1 MAGDDPFGTGS
12 DDDRTRLVP
21 RPGGS
26 RHRTQASGAPPPRQ
40 VAPGQ
45 VFEAFSSAV
54 GANALLTAATPL
66 LVLLTRLVETVA
78 HPDPDGLRAQIAQEV
93 KAFDDR
99 AIARG
104 IPSDD
109 VFVARYVLC
118 TALDEAALHTPW
130 GAASDWPQDSLLVSF
145 HGEADGGDKF
155 FALLDRSNRDPGRNL
170 PLLELMYTCLSLGFQ
185 GRYRVHPDGQNQLA
199 EIREQLYQTL
209 RRLRERPERE
219 LSPHWHGVT
228 ERQNVLVRHVPLWV
242 VAVVGLGLLLA
253 LYWFFS
259 TSLNQRSDPVAL
271 ALSAVEGKQ
280 VIVRAEPER
289 RLAPAPPPPPEPS
302 ILPTLR
308 ELLAEDIAAG
318 RVEVIDAGAN
328 VVIRLRGDGVFASG
342 RAAVKSS
349 LDPTLERIAAAL
361 DLVPGPIL
369 VTGHTD
375 SVPIRTIRFPSNF
388 HLSQAR
394 ADSVA
399 SKLSSMLISPGRL
412 AAKGRAHNER
422 LEKPDDTRDKR
433 ARNRR
438 VEILVSRRPV
448 AGRGAG
454 Q

>member
-1 MAGDDPFGTGS
+1 MVDDDPFGTGS

-26 RHRTQASGAPPPRQ
+26 RMRGQASSAPTPPRP
-40 VAPGQ
+40 VVPGQ

-54 GANALLTAATPL
+54 GINALLTAATPL
-66 LVLLTRLVETVA
+66 LVLLTRLTETVS
-78 HPDPDGLRAQIAQEV
+78 HPDPDGLRAQIAEEV
-93 KAFDDR
+93 KAFGDR
-99 AIARG
+99 ATAKG
-104 IPSDD
+104 IPNDD

-118 TALDEAALHTPW
+118 TALDEVALHTPW
-130 GAASDWPQDSLLVSF
+130 GAASDWPQDSLLVRF

-155 FALLDRSNRDPGRNL
+155 FSLLDSSNRDPGRNL

-185 GRYRVHPDGQNQLA
+185 GRYRMHPDGQNRLA

-242 VAVVGLGLLLA
+242 VAAVGLGLLLA

-289 RLAPAPPPPPEPS
+289 RLAPAPPPELS

-318 RVEVIDAGAN
+318 RVEVIDVGAN
-328 VVIRLRGDGVFASG
+328 VVIRLRGDGLFASG

-349 LDPTLERIAAAL
+349 LDPTLDRIAAAL

-399 SKLSSMLISPGRL
+399 SKLSSKLVSPGRL

-422 LEKPDDTRDKR
+422 LENPDDTRGKR

-448 AGRGAG
+448 AGSGAG